1 MEGLILMRS
10 RSLLTCLGILVFSL
24 PAAASRVNTYFPIV
38 SSAAFGDLGVIP
50 VTIVKHPTDG
60 GIREAIPDRFKPRFE
75 SWKAELL
82 ATDYGREQWEKY
94 ANNKDF
100 ILTITVSGSREKG
113 AGTDKFLWDE
123 DGNLVGAT
131 ITLGGGIEGGYPAPI
146 YYPVLNSLASDS
158 STYSISGKILAAT
171 KLSHE
176 IGHVN
181 QAAAANMKFLQLQN
195 RLIPEYNAIMLKNG
209 FRSNDKKLLDL
220 AAEMKGTPVEI
231 WESREYWSEV
241 NAMLFLNEKISK
253 EDFYCFVFKKMR
265 YNLESYAKGYESRFL
280 DHPEFAGSPCW
291 K

>member
-1 MEGLILMRS
+1 MRS
-10 RSLLTCLGILVFSL
+10 RSFFSCLGIFVFSL
-24 PAAASRVNTYFPIV
+24 PVW
-38 SSAAFGDLGVIP
+38 AFGPIAAPEPRDPAVVPI
-50 VTIVKHPTDG
+50 TIVKHPSDG
-60 GIREAIPDRFKPRFE
+60 GIREVVSERFKARFAA
-75 SWKAELL
+75 WKAELL
-82 ATDYGREQWEKY
+82 TTEYGRTQWEKY

-100 ILTITVSGSREKG
+100 VLTITVAGSKEKG
-113 AGTDKFLWDE
+113 AGTDKFQWDE
-123 DGNLVGAT
+123 AGNLVGAT
-131 ITLGGGIEGGYPAPI
+131 ITLGGGIESGYPTPI
-146 YYPVLNSLASDS
+146 YYPVLNSLAIDTS
-158 STYSISGKILAAT
+158 SYSTSGKLLAAT

-241 NAMLFLNEKISK
+241 NAMLFLNERISK
-253 EDFYCFVFKKMR
+253 EDFYCSVFKKMR

-291 K
+291 R